1 MSTKTW
7 LLLAGVALAGQGC
20 APGAGDPQERQI
32 LTVPLAATIH
42 NAGKI
47 AQATLVDQGDSTG
60 ITFIIGGVPSGTSR
74 PVHLYSYIYPGRCDR
89 LGAEP
94 AYEMNQIVLADRI
107 SRAQSGWRLSKRV
120 EVPLE
125 QLRSGGYSL
134 VVRNSPA
141 DGNWDLFCGEIE

>member
-20 APGAGDPQERQI
+20 APWSGTPQERQI
-32 LTVPLAATIH
+32 LTVPLAATPH

-60 ITFIIGGVPSGTSR
+60 ITLIIGGVPSGTSR
-74 PVHLYSYIYPGRCDR
+74 PVHLHTFIYPGRCDR
-89 LGAEP
+89 LGSEP

-107 SRAQSGWRLSKRV
+107 SRAQSGWRLSKRL

-125 QLRSGGYSL
+125 QLRSGSYSL

>member
-20 APGAGDPQERQI
+20 APWSGNPQERQI

-47 AQATLVDQGDSTG
+47 AQATLVAQGDSTG
-60 ITFIIGGVPSGTSR
+60 ITIIIGGVPSGTSR
-74 PVHLYSYIYPGRCDR
+74 PVHLYTFIYPGRCDR
-89 LGAEP
+89 LGPEP

-125 QLRSGGYSL
+125 QLRSGDYSL